1 MNNSINKEEKKKQ
14 WFVYAIGLIVCHNDK
29 DKVNPKLLNSLVKSL
44 SYLTCTNVQWRT
56 SSLVLAL
63 KVATWNWMHLLGH
76 IRIWL
81 IELLL
86 LELFTLYVRLPYLLF
101 KEFKLLGYRDNERAK
116 DMKLWMIERA
126 LLGLSFKWEIIL
138 SL

>member
-1 MNNSINKEEKKKQ
+1 M
-14 WFVYAIGLIVCHNDK
+14 YAIGLIACHNDE

-56 SSLVLAL
+56 FSLVLAL

-76 IRIWL
+76 IWRLL

-86 LELFTLYVRLPYLLF
+86 IEFLTLNVRLPYSLF
-101 KEFKLLGYRDNERAK
+101 KEFKLSGYSDNERAK
-116 DMKLWMIERA
+116 DVELWMIERA

>member
-1 MNNSINKEEKKKQ
+1 
-14 WFVYAIGLIVCHNDK
+14 
-29 DKVNPKLLNSLVKSL
+29 
-44 SYLTCTNVQWRT
+44 
-56 SSLVLAL
+56 
-63 KVATWNWMHLLGH
+63 MHLLGH

-86 LELFTLYVRLPYLLF
+86 LERFTLYVRLPYLLF

-126 LLGLSFKWEIIL
+126 FLDLSFKREIIL

>member
-1 MNNSINKEEKKKQ
+1 MQ
-14 WFVYAIGLIVCHNDK
+14 WFVYAIGLIACHNDE

-56 SSLVLAL
+56 FSLVLAL
-63 KVATWNWMHLLGH
+63 KVATWNWMHLLGQ
-76 IRIWL
+76 IWILL

-101 KEFKLLGYRDNERAK
+101 KEFKLLGYGDNERAK

-126 LLGLSFKWEIIL
+126 LLGLSFRREIKL

>member
-1 MNNSINKEEKKKQ
+1 M
-14 WFVYAIGLIVCHNDK
+14 VCVCIGLIACHNDK

-56 SSLVLAL
+56 FSLVLAL
-63 KVATWNWMHLLGH
+63 KVATWNWMNLLGH
-76 IRIWL
+76 IWRLL

-101 KEFKLLGYRDNERAK
+101 KEFKLLGYRDNERAI
-116 DMKLWMIERA
+116 DMKLWMIERV